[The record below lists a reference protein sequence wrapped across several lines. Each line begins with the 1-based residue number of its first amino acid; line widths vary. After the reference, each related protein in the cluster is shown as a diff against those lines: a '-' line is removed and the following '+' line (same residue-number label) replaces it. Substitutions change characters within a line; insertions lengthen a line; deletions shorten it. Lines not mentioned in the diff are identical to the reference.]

1 MDQINYAKMQVEYT
15 VENRKN
21 CNFDFVSRY
30 FLFFKISYGCRFRF
44 DKYRCINIDPPLPW
58 NSETWRVLMEADEKI
73 PNVISSGAICRNKL
87 ELITTRSK
95 RRRLL
100 WCAVFDQSSEFL
112 RPLQLLCVNRTT
124 SGEAIKT
131 SPILV
136 TSAAAQLGSV
146 SDEFLFLSIE
156 DILLWEST
164 LANGV

>member
-1 MDQINYAKMQVEYT
+1 MQKCRLSTRWKIGKIATSILLVDI
-15 VENRKN
+15 
-21 CNFDFVSRY
+21 FS
-30 FLFFKISYGCRFRF
+30 FL
-44 DKYRCINIDPPLPW
+44 KYRMGVAFGLINIAV
-58 NSETWRVLMEADEKI
+58 SISISRSTSTMEL
-73 PNVISSGAICRNKL
+73 RNLKSAHGSRWENPECYSIRCGL
-87 ELITTRSK
+87 SQQLQLITTLSK

-112 RPLQLLCVNRTT
+112 RPLQLLCVNRAT